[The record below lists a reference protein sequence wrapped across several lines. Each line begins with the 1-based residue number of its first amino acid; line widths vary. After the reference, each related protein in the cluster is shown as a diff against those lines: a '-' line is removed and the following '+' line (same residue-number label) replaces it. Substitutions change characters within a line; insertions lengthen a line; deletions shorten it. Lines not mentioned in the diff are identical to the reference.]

1 MDIECKLKRAGGT
14 HVDMGTAQYHF
25 APREDDDAHVATVLD
40 EAHQDRFLSIPE
52 AYRLYRGTPAAAP
65 VSAPAPKPAVVA
77 APVTTPEPDAPEILL
92 GSDSHPASFEIHGK
106 VYALGDIVAAAHK
119 ASGLDV
125 AEWNELDAESR
136 AGLIDDELDK
146 LDEAGAAPV
155 SEDEVRAELVALFE
169 AKFGKKPHHNAG
181 IETIRAKLAEA

>member
-1 MDIECKLKRAGGT
+1 MDIECKIKREGGT
-14 HVDMGTAQYHF
+14 HVDMGSAQYHF
-25 APREDDDAHVATVLD
+25 TPNDDGAHVAEVLD

-65 VSAPAPKPAVVA
+65 VSAPAVVKA
-77 APVTTPEPDAPEILL
+77 AEPAPEVLL
-92 GSDSHPASFEIHGK
+92 GSDNHPASFEIHGK
-106 VYALGDIVAAAHK
+106 TYALGEIVAAAHK

-146 LDEAGAAPV
+146 LDEAGAELV
-155 SEDEVRAELVALFE
+155 DEDALRAELVAQFE

-181 IETIRAKLAEA
+181 IETIRAKLAEG